1 MATIKDA
8 LDIIG
13 KLTTKDRER
22 LRTMLLST
30 VTVKSTDMKSFLTD
44 ERFSNGKIC
53 PFVVV
58 LTLFATVIEKMKL
71 KSICVEIV
79 VSPL

>member
-30 VTVKSTDMKSFLTD
+30 VSVKSADMEIFLTE
-44 ERFSNGKIC
+44 ERFSK
-53 PFVVV
+53 
-58 LTLFATVIEKMKL
+58 
-71 KSICVEIV
+71 
-79 VSPL
+79 

>member
-30 VTVKSTDMKSFLTD
+30 VSVKSADMESFLTD
-44 ERFSNGKIC
+44 ERYISSRMY
-53 PFVVV
+53 
-58 LTLFATVIEKMKL
+58 LL
-71 KSICVEIV
+71 SIWTTI
-79 VSPL
+79 LHGTT